1 MTKLIINAILCYG
14 ASVLIASAAIFAVI
28 YFFKK
33 TKRRLSVLHTLLGA
47 LSFIAVIITMFLL
60 MMYAFSENST
70 AYISALMPI
79 GVYKITIAVLFFFAV
94 GLLRYFAVNAL
105 YFSRGKED
113 NGMSFMAGYGLAGA
127 SVAALYCLFMF
138 MYVSYSAVTDK
149 FVALTEGQALM
160 FESGA
165 GIAVFTPFVS
175 HIFVIIIFAVYTALT
190 LIIAEF
196 MDQHA
201 KLPYRK
207 RSTFLMY
214 IITNTCEILMTCV
227 ILFASSKVS
236 ELTIS
241 IVCAVIA
248 VLAALALTM
257 LYKYKE
263 ELPYSKQFD

>member
-1 MTKLIINAILCYG
+1 
-14 ASVLIASAAIFAVI
+14 
-28 YFFKK
+28 
-33 TKRRLSVLHTLLGA
+33 
-47 LSFIAVIITMFLL
+47 
-60 MMYAFSENST
+60 
-70 AYISALMPI
+70 
-79 GVYKITIAVLFFFAV
+79 
-94 GLLRYFAVNAL
+94 
-105 YFSRGKED
+105 
-113 NGMSFMAGYGLAGA
+113 MSFMAGYGLAGA
-127 SVAALYCLFMF
+127 SVTAFYCLFMLV
-138 MYVSYSAVTDK
+138 YVSYSAVTDK
-149 FVALTEGQALM
+149 FVELTEGQALM

-196 MDQHA
+196 MYQHA

-214 IITNTCEILMTCV
+214 IITNTCEILMICV
-227 ILFASSKVS
+227 ILFASSKASAV
-236 ELTIS
+236 TIS

>member
-1 MTKLIINAILCYG
+1 MIINAILCYG
-14 ASVLIASAAIFAVI
+14 ASVLIAATAILAVI

-33 TKRRLSVLHTLLGA
+33 TKRRLSVLHTFLGA
-47 LSFIAVIITMFLL
+47 LSFIVVLIVMFLL

-70 AYISALMPI
+70 AYMSALMPI
-79 GVYKITIAVLFFFAV
+79 GVYKITIAALFFFIV

-105 YFSRGKED
+105 YFLRGKED
-113 NGMSFMAGYGLAGA
+113 KGMSFMTGYGLSGA
-127 SVAALYCLFMF
+127 SVAALYCLFMLV
-138 MYVSYSAVTDK
+138 YVSYSTVTDK
-149 FVALTEGQALM
+149 FVGLTEGQALM

-165 GIAVFTPFVS
+165 GIAVFTPFIS
-175 HIFVIIIFAVYTALT
+175 HIFVILIFVVYTALI
-190 LIIAEF
+190 LIIAGF

-214 IITNTCEILMTCV
+214 IITNSCEILMACV

-236 ELTIS
+236 TVTIS